1 MDLDEAK
8 RTYREARELLTLVSD
23 EWERTY
29 NPATSQAEICQ
40 RDDMTG
46 EIFPI
51 VIIRPD
57 CPYHDGQL
65 VEKSL
70 TYFRALMMVIDEAFA
85 KIRRL
90 EAQERPPQPPQ
101 QTKKKDLAAECAM
114 LCGKQDFRRYLMQCH
129 DLADAGDDERVNT
142 RVRHILN
149 IRSRAE
155 LNTDHQAAARWKRL
169 RRDYYAWKD
178 GR

>member
-1 MDLDEAK
+1 MNIDEAK
-8 RTYREARELLTLVSD
+8 QTYREARDLLPLVSD

-51 VIIRPD
+51 VIIHPD

-90 EAQERPPQPPQ
+90 EAQPRPSQPAQ
-101 QTKKKDLAAECAM
+101 QPKQKDLAAECAI
-114 LCGKQDFRRYLMQCH
+114 LCGRQEFRRYLMQCH
-129 DLADAGDDERVNT
+129 DLADAADDERVNT

-155 LNTDHQAAARWKRL
+155 LNTDHQAASRWKRL
-169 RRDYYAWKD
+169 RRDYYAWKE

>member
-1 MDLDEAK
+1 MNLDEAK
-8 RTYREARELLTLVSD
+8 QTYREAKELLPLVS
-23 EWERTY
+23 ESWERTY
-29 NPATSQAEICQ
+29 NPACSQAEICQ

-90 EAQERPPQPPQ
+90 EAQPRPSPSQPSQ
-101 QTKKKDLAAECAM
+101 QP
-114 LCGKQDFRRYLMQCH
+114 KQK
-129 DLADAGDDERVNT
+129 T
-142 RVRHILN
+142 
-149 IRSRAE
+149 
-155 LNTDHQAAARWKRL
+155 
-169 RRDYYAWKD
+169 
-178 GR
+178 

>member
-1 MDLDEAK
+1 LNLDEAK
-8 RTYREARELLTLVSD
+8 QTYREAKELLPLVS
-23 EWERTY
+23 ESWERTY
-29 NPATSQAEICQ
+29 NPACSQAEICQ

-90 EAQERPPQPPQ
+90 EAQERPHQPPQ

-129 DLADAGDDERVNT
+129 DLADAADDERVNT

>member
-1 MDLDEAK
+1 MNLDEAK
-8 RTYREARELLTLVSD
+8 RTYREARELLPLVSH

-90 EAQERPPQPPQ
+90 EAQPRPSQSSQQPKQ
-101 QTKKKDLAAECAM
+101 KDLAVECAM
-114 LCGKQDFRRYLMQCH
+114 LCGRQEFRRYLMQCH
-129 DLADAGDDERVNT
+129 DLADAADDERVNT

-155 LNTDHQAAARWKRL
+155 LNADHQAASRWKRL